1 MKAAT
6 TKEAVTRLREFGVT
20 CSPKQLES
28 VLGGR
33 AYSYTMQAKH
43 GKLPFDFEWHGTWL
57 RIYTESV
64 IKKITGGYVNDQVNN
79 RG

>member
-1 MKAAT
+1 MAKRMST
-6 TKEAVTRLREFGVT
+6 EEAVIRLREFGVT

-33 AYSYTMQAKH
+33 AYSYTMLARI
-43 GKLPFDFEWHGTWL
+43 GKLPYEFEWHGTWL

-64 IKKITGGYVNDQVNN
+64 IKRITAS
-79 RG
+79 

>member
-1 MKAAT
+1 MAKKMST
-6 TKEAVTRLREFGVT
+6 EEAVIRLREFGVT

-33 AYSYTMQAKH
+33 AYSYTMQARS
-43 GKLPFDFEWHGTWL
+43 GKLPYEFEWHGTWL

-64 IKKITGGYVNDQVNN
+64 IKRITAS
-79 RG
+79 